1 MAELVFA
8 QEFLVALGDKAAL
21 ALHGADKPEL
31 LQVGV
36 GALGGDDAHAKIARE
51 CTDAGEFGSR
61 SERAR
66 KDLSFDLRGYLLIDG
81 LVARIGQDDVH
92 SGSLA
97 VGLHVYITGKHSIY
111 TLCTVMQE
119 VNTDWAG
126 YPGPN

>member
-1 MAELVFA
+1 MATAWFRGYEVEHLVQLVARDAQGFGLARRFRKQLFDMTELVFA
-8 QEFLVALGDKAAL
+8 QELLVALGDKTAL

-66 KDLSFDLRGYLLIDG
+66 KDLSFDL
-81 LVARIGQDDVH
+81 
-92 SGSLA
+92 
-97 VGLHVYITGKHSIY
+97 
-111 TLCTVMQE
+111 
-119 VNTDWAG
+119 
-126 YPGPN
+126 

>member
-1 MAELVFA
+1 MATAWFRGYEVEHLVQLVARDAQGFGLRCCLCEQLFDMAELVFA

-51 CTDAGEFGSR
+51 RADAGEFCSR

-66 KDLSFDLRGYLLIDG
+66 KDLSFDL
-81 LVARIGQDDVH
+81 
-92 SGSLA
+92 
-97 VGLHVYITGKHSIY
+97 
-111 TLCTVMQE
+111 
-119 VNTDWAG
+119 
-126 YPGPN
+126 